1 MIYRVG
7 DNEITS
13 YDYSSL
19 KAAQTPNGGE
29 KFNLNQYVDRQVP
42 SDKEEKNEDSDRKET
57 AKAKVTQK
65 SGVKLDL
72 SGKGNEKTLSGHN
85 QAAPAK
91 ENETG
96 ESLFKTVRDLFA
108 KFTEAVKNL
117 FDRIWNDPPRTELS
131 EAEDGQT
138 EQQGAKPEA
147 MIVPER
153 LTEEYKRE
161 KGMEDSFPND
171 ALNDA
176 GNVPE
181 KTDEQR
187 DKEIRQYL
195 HKGNLEQ
202 VLSILTDDGRRTI
215 AKNSNLLTYYD
226 KSGRLARINASDSER
241 ILHGDRNV
249 RKL

>member
-29 KFNLNQYVDRQVP
+29 KFNLNQYVDRQV
-42 SDKEEKNEDSDRKET
+42 STDKEEKNEDSDRKET
-57 AKAKVTQK
+57 AKSKVTQK
-65 SGVKLDL
+65 SGVKLEL
-72 SGKGNEKTLSGHN
+72 SGKGNDKLASGHN
-85 QAAPAK
+85 QTVPAK

-108 KFTEAVKNL
+108 KFTEAVKDL
-117 FDRIWNDPPRTELS
+117 FDRIWNDPPHTEFS
-131 EAEDGQT
+131 ETEDSQT
-138 EQQGAKPEA
+138 EQQGAKP
-147 MIVPER
+147 VPER

-161 KGMEDSFPND
+161 KGMEDPFHND
-171 ALNDA
+171 ALN
-176 GNVPE
+176 GVENVPE

-249 RKL
+249 RTL

>member
-13 YDYSSL
+13 YDYGSL
-19 KAAQTPNGGE
+19 KTAQTPNSGE
-29 KFNLNQYVDRQVP
+29 KFNLNQYVDRQA
-42 SDKEEKNEDSDRKET
+42 STDKEEKNEDSDQKAA
-57 AKAKVTQK
+57 AKAKVTEK
-65 SGVKLDL
+65 SGVKLEL
-72 SGKGNEKTLSGHN
+72 SGKGNEKTSSGHN

-96 ESLFKTVRDLFA
+96 ESLFKTVRDLFS
-108 KFTEAVKNL
+108 KFAEAVKNL
-117 FDRIWNDPPRTELS
+117 FDRIWNDPPDAGLS
-131 EAEDGQT
+131 GAKDDKT
-138 EQQGAKPEA
+138 EQQDAELAAKTA
-147 MIVPER
+147 SER

-161 KGMEDSFPND
+161 KGMEDPVPND
-171 ALNDA
+171 TLNGA
-176 GNVPE
+176 GNVSE

-249 RKL
+249 REL